1 MWGIS
6 WICKMAQL
14 WSVVLFFTWLL
25 AVDYLCMYTWQ
36 LVRHLELPVLLET
49 YLFINNMLVL

>member
-1 MWGIS
+1 
-6 WICKMAQL
+6 MAQL